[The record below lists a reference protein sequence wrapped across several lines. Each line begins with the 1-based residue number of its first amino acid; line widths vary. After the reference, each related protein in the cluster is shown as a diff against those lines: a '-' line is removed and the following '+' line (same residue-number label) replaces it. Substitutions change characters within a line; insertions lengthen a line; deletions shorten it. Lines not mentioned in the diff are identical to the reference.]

1 MKKIIIPLALLFVFA
16 CNTNQKKEDSV
27 EVAEDR
33 NEQKTDSLARGGQM
47 EDDNEFVV
55 MAASGGL
62 MEVQLGEMAAKQATS
77 PSVKEYA
84 QMMVNDHS
92 KANEELKS
100 LASRKN
106 ITIPTT
112 PGEDHADHI
121 NKMSDKK
128 GDNFDKDYMK
138 LMIDDHKDD
147 VDKFEKAARDARD
160 PDIRAF
166 AAKYLPTLRS
176 HLERARAVNDML
188 K

>member
-1 MKKIIIPLALLFVFA
+1 MKTIMMALPLLFVLA
-16 CNTNQKKEDSV
+16 CNTNQRKDDSV
-27 EVAEDR
+27 EMAEDR
-33 NEQKTDSLARGGQM
+33 NEQRTDSLQRGGQM
-47 EDDNEFVV
+47 EDDNEFLV

-62 MEVQLGEMAAKQATS
+62 MEVQLGEMAARQATNS
-77 PSVKEYA
+77 SVREFA

-92 KANEELKS
+92 KANDELKS

-106 ITIPTT
+106 ITIPST

-121 NKMSDKK
+121 NKMRDKK
-128 GDNFDKDYMK
+128 GNDFDKDYMR
-138 LMIDDHKDD
+138 LMVDDHKED
-147 VDKFEKAARDARD
+147 VDEFEEASRDAKD
-160 PDIRAF
+160 PEIRAF